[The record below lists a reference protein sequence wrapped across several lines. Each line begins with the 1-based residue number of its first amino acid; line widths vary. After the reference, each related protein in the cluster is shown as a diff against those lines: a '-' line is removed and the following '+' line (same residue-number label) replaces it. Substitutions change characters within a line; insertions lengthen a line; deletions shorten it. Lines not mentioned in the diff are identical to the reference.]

1 MKTAISIPDDVFQSA
16 EQLAHRMGLS
26 RSELY
31 VKALKSYLKEHRDEG
46 VTDKLNTIYGEMD
59 EQFDPALQ
67 SIQTRSLSKDD
78 WA

>member
-16 EQLAHRMGLS
+16 EQLARRMGLS

-31 VKALKSYLKEHRDEG
+31 VNAIKSYLKEHRAEG
-46 VTDKLNTIYGEMD
+46 VTDKLNTIYGEMHA
-59 EQFDPALQ
+59 QLDPVIQ
-67 SIQTRSLSKDD
+67 SVQTRSLPRDD